1 MPNSSAELSNAR
13 KKEIVAACRKLYKTM
28 RYREITLGEIA
39 EETSFTR
46 PSIYNYFETKE
57 EIFLALSKRS
67 TRSTPRI
74 WTGSVRKTRR
84 SRSTGWP
91 ARWHGRWKS
100 GSCS

>member
-28 RYREITLGEIA
+28 SYREI
-39 EETSFTR
+39 TR